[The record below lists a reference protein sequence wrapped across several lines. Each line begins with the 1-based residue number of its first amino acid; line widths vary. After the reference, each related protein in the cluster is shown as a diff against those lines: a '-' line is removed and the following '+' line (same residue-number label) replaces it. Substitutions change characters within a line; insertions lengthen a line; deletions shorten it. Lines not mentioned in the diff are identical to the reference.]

1 VIAGAGSALR
11 YADAN
16 LDSCTPVPAAGRG
29 VCAVCRSGPGPGL
42 AVCRSCTEVMRQVSY
57 PTQNVVPISLYTLDS
72 QLWHVLR
79 YYKDASGPGSELF
92 GLQVAAII
100 ARFTAR
106 HLRCVASLL
115 GGDPALVTSVPS
127 TRPERR
133 PGRHPLET
141 AIARAGALATRYARL
156 LVRGPASVDHKLAD
170 DDAFVVPR
178 RLSGERVL
186 VVDDTLTSGARLQS
200 AVSALRL
207 NGASA
212 VAAIVVGRVIDPG
225 WNDNSRLIWDRAR
238 ETPFSFD
245 QCCLCRLGGPLG
257 LRGIATAQP

>member
-1 VIAGAGSALR
+1 VDL
-11 YADAN
+11 DA
-16 LDSCTPVPAAGRG
+16 CTAVPAAGPG

-57 PTQNVVPISLYTLDS
+57 PTPNVIPISLYTLES
-72 QLWHVLR
+72 ELWHVLR
-79 YYKDASGPGSELF
+79 YYKDASGPGAEFF

-100 ARFTAR
+100 ARFTAW
-106 HLRCVASLL
+106 HLRCAAGLL
-115 GGDPALVTSVPS
+115 GGDPAVVTSVPS
-127 TRPERR
+127 TRPEQR
-133 PGRHPLET
+133 PGPHPLET
-141 AIARAGALATRYARL
+141 AIARVGPLASRYAPL
-156 LVRGPASVDHKLAD
+156 LVRGPAPVDHKLAD
-170 DDAFVVPR
+170 DDAFAVPR

-212 VAAIVVGRVIDPG
+212 VAVIVVGRVIDPG
-225 WNDNSRLIWDRAR
+225 WNDNSRRIWERAR

-245 QCCLCRLGGPLG
+245 YCCLCRD
-257 LRGIATAQP
+257 

>member
-1 VIAGAGSALR
+1 MIAEVASALR
-11 YADAN
+11 YTEAN
-16 LDSCTPVPAAGRG
+16 LDAYTPVPAAGPG

-57 PTQNVVPISLYTLDS
+57 PTPNVVPISLYTLDS

-92 GLQVAAII
+92 ALQVAAIL
-100 ARFTAR
+100 ARFAAR
-106 HLRCVASLL
+106 HLRCVARLL
-115 GGDPALVTSVPS
+115 GGDPGVVTSVPS
-127 TRPERR
+127 TRPEER

-141 AIARAGALATRYARL
+141 AIARARPLASRHVPL

-170 DDAFVVPR
+170 DEAFTVSR
-178 RLSGERVL
+178 RLRGERVL

-212 VAAIVVGRVIDPG
+212 VAAIVVGRVIDPD
-225 WNDNSRLIWDRAR
+225 WNDSCRRIWDRAR
-238 ETPFSFD
+238 AAPFSFD
-245 QCCLCRLGGPLG
+245 QCCLCRD
-257 LRGIATAQP
+257 